1 MTAPTTPPADDKDW
15 TFVLTEG
22 CAECG
27 FDPAVDLHGTGAR
40 LRSTLPRWRAA
51 LAASGATN
59 RPAPLVWSPL
69 EYGCHVRDVFRI
81 FAARLALMLG
91 EDGATFANW
100 DQDATAVTDRY
111 WAQDL
116 TVVADE
122 LAGCGEALAAAF
134 DAVPSSAW
142 GHRGIR
148 SNGSLFTVATF
159 AAYLLH
165 DVEHH
170 LHDVHA

>member
-51 LAASGATN
+51 LAASGATT

-100 DQDATAVTDRY
+100 DQDATP
-111 WAQDL
+111 
-116 TVVADE
+116 
-122 LAGCGEALAAAF
+122 G
-134 DAVPSSAW
+134 
-142 GHRGIR
+142 R
-148 SNGSLFTVATF
+148 SRT
-159 AAYLLH
+159 
-165 DVEHH
+165 
-170 LHDVHA
+170 